1 MDNKRYLI
9 ALALSM
15 GVILLWTY
23 FVIPPPK
30 PAAPGG
36 PMSPTETSAS
46 RAPTESGSSPG
57 AVSTPTAGG
66 PSEPKGASEADSGT
80 AQAAGLVEESAAPE
94 EKTVETSLYSIR
106 VANRGGR
113 IVSWQLKRYFDDQGK
128 PLELVNAAS
137 QKLNRFPLDLELSDA
152 DLNHRIQTALFVLKV
167 DPGQADGETTVTLRY
182 QDGKGL
188 GVRKSLHL
196 NSDSYLGRL
205 EVDVTSG
212 GRRADALLVWGAGFG
227 SETGLPAMSGD
238 RNEITRLVYSASGAI
253 TRKDVNAFKDNRVLD
268 YAGPVRWAGIEEHYF
283 GALLLPDGP
292 VSGIQMRM
300 DPILEEGREKRFLSL
315 AVGMTP
321 SGAYQLFV
329 GPKDRNLLTSLGLG
343 IETIVDYGY
352 FGSIAQGL
360 FFMLRHINGIT
371 GNWGWSI
378 ILLTLIIRLAF
389 FPITHKS
396 SVGMRR
402 TQEKMK
408 KIQPRIEAI
417 KKKYKAMKK
426 DMANRQKM
434 NEEIM
439 ALYGKEGMNPLASM
453 TGCLPLLLQLPI
465 LWGFYNL
472 LVGAIELRHAPFALW
487 ITDLSKKDP
496 YYITPI
502 VMGITML
509 IQQIMTGTT
518 IPDPAQRR
526 IMMLMPLMFT
536 WFFKNLPSGL
546 VLYWLVNNML
556 GIGQQYLINAQVAR
570 EGLQA
575 KSPAKT

>member
-30 PAAPGG
+30 PPAPSAGQPSQQAAP
-36 PMSPTETSAS
+36 
-46 RAPTESGSSPG
+46 APAATGTANP
-57 AVSTPTAGG
+57 PTAQE
-66 PSEPKGASEADSGT
+66 EPVTEPEAS
-80 AQAAGLVEESAAPE
+80 AAAAPE
-94 EKTVETSLYSIR
+94 IEAGIEEATAAAEKTVETDLYRIR
-106 VANRGGR
+106 IQNRGGR
-113 IVSWQLKRYFDDQGK
+113 IVSWQLKRYFDDEGR
-128 PLELVNAAS
+128 PLEVINAAS
-137 QKLNRFPLDLELSDA
+137 AKLHRFPLDLEFADA
-152 DLNHRIQTALFVLKV
+152 DANRRLQEALFVV
-167 DPGQADGETTVTLRY
+167 EIGESAEETKLVLRY
-182 QDGKGL
+182 SDGKGL
-188 GVRKSLHL
+188 SVRKTLHL
-196 NSDSYLGRL
+196 KPDSYLARC
-205 EVDVTSG
+205 EVGATAG
-212 GRRADALLVWGAGFG
+212 GRRAEPLLVWGAGFG
-227 SETGLPAMSGD
+227 NETGLPPKSGD
-238 RNEITRLVYSASGAI
+238 RNEITRLVYAEGGSVTRTPVAS
-253 TRKDVNAFKDNRVLD
+253 FKDKRVVEH
-268 YAGPVRWAGIEEHYF
+268 AGPVSWAGIEEHYF
-283 GALLLPDGP
+283 TALLLPDGP
-292 VSGIQMRM
+292 VSGIQLRL
-300 DPILEEGREKRFLSL
+300 DPLIEEGREKRFLSL
-315 AVGMTP
+315 AMGMTP
-321 SGAYQLFV
+321 NGAYQLFV
-329 GPKDRNLLTSLGLG
+329 GPKDRNLLASLGVG
-343 IETIVDYGY
+343 IETVVEYGH

-360 FFMLRHINGIT
+360 FFLLRHINGIT

-378 ILLTLIIRLAF
+378 ILLTVIIRLAF

-408 KIQPRIEAI
+408 KIQPRVEAI
-417 KKKYKAMKK
+417 KKKYKSMKK

-472 LVGAIELRHAPFALW
+472 LVSAIELRHAPFALW

-502 VMGITML
+502 VMGVTML
-509 IQQIMTGTT
+509 IQQVMTGTT

-526 IMMLMPLMFT
+526 IMMLMPLIFT
-536 WFFKNLPSGL
+536 WFFKDLPSGL
-546 VLYWLVNNML
+546 VLYWLVNNIL

-570 EGLQA
+570 EGLQTRVA
-575 KSPAKT
+575 GKT

>member
-30 PAAPGG
+30 PPAAAAAQSAQQAGPTTAGSDPTNPPAAPATG
-36 PMSPTETSAS
+36 PA
-46 RAPTESGSSPG
+46 AAGID
-57 AVSTPTAGG
+57 ATPPA
-66 PSEPKGASEADSGT
+66 ASEVE
-80 AQAAGLVEESAAPE
+80 AQGEEAPAAI
-94 EKTVETSLYSIR
+94 EKTVETDLYRMR
-106 VANRGGR
+106 VQNRGGH
-113 IVSWQLKRYFDDQGK
+113 IVSWQLKHYFDDEGR
-128 PLELVNAAS
+128 PLELVNLAS
-137 QKLNRFPLDLELSDA
+137 TKLHRFPLDLEFSDA
-152 DLNHRIQTALFVLKV
+152 DANRRLQEALFVLDV
-167 DPGQADGETTVTLRY
+167 SDAADETKLSLRY
-182 QDGKGL
+182 SDGKGL
-188 GVRKSLHL
+188 SAWKTLHL
-196 NSDSYLGRL
+196 SSTSYLMRL
-205 EVDVTSG
+205 EVGATLG
-212 GRRADALLVWGAGFG
+212 GRRAEPLLVWGAGFG
-227 SETGLPAMSGD
+227 GETGLPPNSGD
-238 RNEITRLVYSASGAI
+238 RNEITRLVYAEGSSVTRTAI
-253 TRKDVNAFKDNRVLD
+253 ATFKDNRLVEH
-268 YAGPVRWAGIEEHYF
+268 AGPVRWAGIEEHYF
-283 GALLLPDGP
+283 TALLLPDGP
-292 VSGIQMRM
+292 VSGIQLRM
-300 DPILEEGREKRFLSL
+300 DPLIEEGREKRFLSL

-321 SGAYQLFV
+321 NGAYQLFV
-329 GPKDRNLLTSLGLG
+329 GPKDRNLLASLRLG
-343 IETIVDYGY
+343 IETIVDYGH
-352 FGSIAQGL
+352 FGAIAEGL
-360 FFMLRHINGIT
+360 FFLLRHINGIT

-378 ILLTLIIRLAF
+378 ILLTVIIRLAF

-417 KKKYKAMKK
+417 KKKYKSMKK

-472 LVGAIELRHAPFALW
+472 LVSTIELRHAPFGLW
-487 ITDLSKKDP
+487 IMDLSKKDP

-502 VMGITML
+502 VMGITMM
-509 IQQIMTGTT
+509 IQQVMTGTT

-526 IMMLMPLMFT
+526 IMMLMPLIFT
-536 WFFKNLPSGL
+536 WFFKDLPSGL

-570 EGLQA
+570 EGLQTRA
-575 KSPAKT
+575 AGKA